1 MWIARARIGDPKGD
15 EGGPGARGVERGTT
29 SERRREKYQEKMKGK
44 NRSERLAK
52 QKKKL
57 TKIKTLSLPDAPV
70 REECHVMETP
80 VLLGSES

>member
-1 MWIARARIGDPKGD
+1 
-15 EGGPGARGVERGTT
+15 
-29 SERRREKYQEKMKGK
+29 MKGK